1 MCKRKTIFTR
11 LRFLDEK
18 CSPISIPTAM
28 FAGLLPRALRTLP
41 RLSRHLPLCHSP
53 RPPFNPTN
61 LPHLHHLT
69 LISLPSLTR
78 AMASNSQVTIT
89 DAKMKS
95 EQFFVC
101 SLSCPT
107 ISLWSD
113 LMRPQ
118 LSICLGRGNSFT
130 VTTSPGLPGWFLS
143 KTINTEVDVPCE
155 GMVGWRFCFKPHL
168 SLPQFSDSCSALQ
181 ELRILPVSGLLLLQ
195 PASMTS
201 K

>member
-53 RPPFNPTN
+53 RPPLNPTN

-69 LISLPSLTR
+69 PICPPSLTR
-78 AMASNSQVTIT
+78 TMASSSNSQVAIA

-113 LMRPQ
+113 LMQPQ
-118 LSICLGRGNSFT
+118 HSTCLGRGNSFT
-130 VTTSPGLPGWFLS
+130 VTTSPGLPG
-143 KTINTEVDVPCE
+143 
-155 GMVGWRFCFKPHL
+155 
-168 SLPQFSDSCSALQ
+168 
-181 ELRILPVSGLLLLQ
+181 
-195 PASMTS
+195 
-201 K
+201 